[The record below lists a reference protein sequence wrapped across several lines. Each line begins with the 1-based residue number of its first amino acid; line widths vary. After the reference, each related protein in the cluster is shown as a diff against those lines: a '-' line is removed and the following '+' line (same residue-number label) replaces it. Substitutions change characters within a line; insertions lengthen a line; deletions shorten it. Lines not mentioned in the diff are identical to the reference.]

1 MSAELSLT
9 PFEQLQAIER
19 KCQSR
24 AAGLPA
30 QEETKEQW
38 TGVLFRLRGN
48 DLLAPMS
55 DVAEIVSLPD
65 VARVPGVKPWVMG
78 VANMRGN
85 LLPVMDLTGLLYGEA
100 SAADAKTRRLL
111 VIKNEAVFAGL
122 LVDAILG
129 MKHFWVDEQDETPPS
144 LGNEIDPYIDGSYS
158 RLGERYAIFSLSRL
172 ATSEAFMNVVA
183 L

>member
-1 MSAELSLT
+1 MSAEISLT
-9 PFEQLQAIER
+9 PFEQLRAIER
-19 KCQSR
+19 KCQSQ

-55 DVAEIVSLPD
+55 DVSEIVSLPE

-78 VANMRGN
+78 VANMRGS
-85 LLPVMDLTGLLYGEA
+85 LLPVMDLTGFLYGEP
-100 SAADAKTRRLL
+100 SNADAKTRRLIVL
-111 VIKNEAVFAGL
+111 KNEGVFAGL

-129 MKHFWVDEQDETPPS
+129 MKHFWVDEQDESPPI
-144 LGNEIDPYIDGSYS
+144 LDAELDEYIDGSYS

-172 ATSEAFMNVVA
+172 ADSEAFMNVAA

>member
-9 PFEQLQAIER
+9 PFEQLQAIEQ
-19 KCQSR
+19 KCRSR

-38 TGVLFRLRGN
+38 TGVLFRLRGT
-48 DLLAPMS
+48 DLLAPMN
-55 DVAEIVSLPD
+55 DVSEIVSLPE

-85 LLPVMDLTGLLYGEA
+85 LLPVMDLTGFLYGEP
-100 SAADAKTRRLL
+100 SIADAKTRRLL
-111 VIKNEAVFAGL
+111 VVNNEGVFAGL

-129 MKHFWVDEQDETPPS
+129 MKHFWVDEQDESPPI
-144 LGNEIDPYIDGSYS
+144 LDAELEYYIDGSYS

-172 ATSEAFMNVVA
+172 AESEAFMNVAA